1 MPSNNWGINFPDN
14 PYEGQIFYYPH
25 TQDTFTYVVPKNP
38 YEGQIFYYPAT
49 KDTFTYII
57 PKGHPNDGQWVV
69 ISYDLFMKFKS
80 SSN

>member
-1 MPSNNWGINFPDN
+1 MKKTNNWGINFPD
-14 PYEGQIFYYPH
+14 
-25 TQDTFTYVVPKNP
+25 NP

-57 PKGHPNDGQWVV
+57 PKDHPEYGQWVV
-69 ISYDLFMKFKS
+69 ISYDLFMNFKS